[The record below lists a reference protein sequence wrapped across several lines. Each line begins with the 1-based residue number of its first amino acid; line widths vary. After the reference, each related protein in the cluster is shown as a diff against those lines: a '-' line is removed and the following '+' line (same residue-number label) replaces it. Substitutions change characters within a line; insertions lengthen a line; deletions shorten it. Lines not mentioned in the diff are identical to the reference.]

1 MIGDKPITKTIS
13 LNKYG
18 IKDATVHYQLKP
30 EELQTISVEKGMGEE
45 TTNGTLVIKTGKFTG
60 RSPEDRFLVKDDY
73 TEDLIWWGKSN
84 KPISSENFDK
94 LEQEVVAYLSN
105 KELYARDGYVCADPN
120 YKMNV
125 RTVTEYPWSNMF
137 VYNMFLRP
145 EESELENFQ
154 EEWLVLCAPGYVCP
168 DPEAFGIR
176 QGNFSILNFTKKIAL
191 IGGSAYTG
199 EMKKGIFTALN
210 LILPVEKNVLP
221 MHCSANV
228 GENGETAIFFGLSG
242 TGKTTLSTDPD
253 RKLIGDDEHGW
264 TAENSVFNFEG
275 GCYAKVIDL
284 SEEKEPDIFRAIKP
298 GAILENIVFKENGEV
313 DFADSSITQN
323 TRVSYPIHHI
333 DNIKTPSY
341 ASNPKNIFFL
351 TADAFGVLPPISKL
365 TPSQAAYH
373 FISGYTAKV
382 AGTEAGVVEPVPS
395 FSACFGAPFMPLH
408 PTKYAEMLSRK
419 MKETG
424 VNVWLINTGWTG
436 GPYGVGSRIKLKYT
450 RAMISAVLNGELGLY
465 NYEDYHIHSVFGVA
479 QPRECPGVPTKV
491 LSPRATWNDDEAYY
505 KMAFKL
511 TNEFRKNFKQFESYA
526 SEEIRRGGPQRY
538 AF

>member
-30 EELQTISVEKGMGEE
+30 EELQAISVDKGIGEE
-45 TTNGTLVIKTGKFTG
+45 TSNGTLVIKTGKFTG
-60 RSPEDRFLVKDDY
+60 RSPEDRFLVKDNY

-94 LEQEVVAYLSN
+94 LEKEVVDYLSN

-145 EESELENFQ
+145 EVSDLENFQ
-154 EEWLVLCAPGYVCP
+154 EDWLVLCAPGYVCP
-168 DPEAFGIR
+168 NPEAFGIR

-242 TGKTTLSTDPD
+242 TGKTTLSTDPN

-284 SEEKEPDIFRAIKP
+284 SKEKEPDIFRAIKP

-313 DFADSSITQN
+313 DFEDSSITQN

-333 DNIKTPSY
+333 DNIKIPSY

-450 RAMISAVLNGELGLY
+450 RAMISAVLKGELGLY

>member
-1 MIGDKPITKTIS
+1 MVNHTQSTKTIS
-13 LNKYG
+13 LDNYG
-18 IKDATVHYQLKP
+18 IKNARVHYQLAPTK
-30 EELQTISVEKGMGEE
+30 LQAITLEKGMGKE
-45 TTNGTLVIKTGKFTG
+45 TSNGTLAINTGRFTG

-73 TEDLIWWGKSN
+73 TKDPIWWGASN
-84 KPISSENFDK
+84 KPISSENFDY
-94 LEQEVVAYLSN
+94 LQGEVEKYLSE
-105 KELYARDGYVCADPN
+105 KELFVRDGYVCADPN

-145 EESELENFQ
+145 SDEELEDFE
-154 EEWLVLCAPGYVCP
+154 EEWLVLCAPGYECP
-168 DPEAFGIR
+168 DPENHGLR

-191 IGGSAYTG
+191 VGGSAYTG

-210 LILPVEKNVLP
+210 FILPVEKNVLP

-242 TGKTTLSTDPD
+242 TGKTTLSTDQN

-264 TAENSVFNFEG
+264 TAENTVFNFEG
-275 GCYAKVIDL
+275 GCYAKAINL
-284 SEEKEPDIFRAIKP
+284 SQEQEPEIYGAIKP
-298 GAILENIVFKENGEV
+298 GAILENIIMDDNGNV
-313 DFADSSITQN
+313 DYADTSITQN
-323 TRVSYPIHHI
+323 TRVSYPIYHI
-333 DNIKTPSY
+333 ENIKTPSIGN
-341 ASNPKNIFFL
+341 NPKNIFFL

-365 TPSQAAYH
+365 TPAQAAYH

-382 AGTEAGVVEPVPS
+382 AGTEAGVVEPQPS

-408 PTKYAEMLSRK
+408 PAEYADMLSKK
-419 MKETG
+419 MKEAG
-424 VNVWLINTGWTG
+424 VNVWLVNTGWTG
-436 GPYGVGSRIKLKYT
+436 GPYGVGTRMKLKYT
-450 RAMISAVLNGELGLY
+450 RAMINAALNGDLGNY
-465 NYEDYHIHSVFGVA
+465 TYEDYHIHSVFGVA
-479 QPRECPGVPTKV
+479 QPRSCPGVPTEV
-491 LSPRATWNDDEAYY
+491 LSPRTTWNDDDAYY

-511 TNEFRKNFKQFESYA
+511 SNSFRENFKQFESYA